1 MTRLSTIASAFAFAA
16 LAGCA
21 TTGPSGS
28 LRQVADQVEAARTAS
43 GNKDFS
49 KIPPLAAS
57 VPTLDAI
64 IAAKS
69 DESLTAAAHY
79 YRGEIASLTNQQNFR
94 ERHAFDPALAQE
106 AVTEYGDTLIY
117 GRNMPEWRI
126 YLPDVAYR
134 RGSAAYVGG
143 FFDAALESYRLCAAA
158 GHGGCMNSVA
168 VILMRGT
175 PNDQNLTEAF
185 NAFRAAVTTGS
196 TATCAGSFSAES
208 AALFI
213 HFKVVNAPAGDEYDW
228 VNQAR
233 HLANAAQQQTGFSD
247 PCHGI
252 DRIG

>member
-1 MTRLSTIASAFAFAA
+1 MTRLSRIASAFAFAA

-106 AVTEYGDTLIY
+106 AVTEYGDTLILW
-117 GRNMPEWRI
+117 PEYAGMENLSSRCRVSEGERCLCWR
-126 YLPDVAYR
+126 L
-134 RGSAAYVGG
+134 
-143 FFDAALESYRLCAAA
+143 L
-158 GHGGCMNSVA
+158 
-168 VILMRGT
+168 
-175 PNDQNLTEAF
+175 
-185 NAFRAAVTTGS
+185 
-196 TATCAGSFSAES
+196 
-208 AALFI
+208 
-213 HFKVVNAPAGDEYDW
+213 
-228 VNQAR
+228 
-233 HLANAAQQQTGFSD
+233 
-247 PCHGI
+247 
-252 DRIG
+252 